1 MSEYENALMDFV
13 EKRQR
18 WKDSKQIAM
27 DNAKRFSWLF
37 DFQFCPESSSL
48 RLFYRRYRAYNDF
61 ELRERI
67 LDAWGARCRVKMLR
81 KEIHE

>member
-67 LDAWGARCRVKMLR
+67 LDAWSARCRVKMLG